1 MLNVTKHFKWIFKTL
16 RSVVICSIRQIRLIW
31 SFSLSCKN
39 SHLSKMTEM
48 AAFFLWWKGQGEMHH
63 VQSLWLFLKNSSV
76 FPMCCDQKPSRGQRR
91 GKWRRVT
98 QDTEMSSASQG
109 GCQSRHLDQE
119 AIELVMTA
127 VVPYQSAFCN
137 TMSWF
142 KKKETKK
149 TNLQD

>member
-1 MLNVTKHFKWIFKTL
+1 
-16 RSVVICSIRQIRLIW
+16 
-31 SFSLSCKN
+31 
-39 SHLSKMTEM
+39 MTEM

-137 TMSWF
+137 TMSWL
-142 KKKETKK
+142 KKKRNKENKFARLDTAESPKLTFMK
-149 TNLQD
+149 A